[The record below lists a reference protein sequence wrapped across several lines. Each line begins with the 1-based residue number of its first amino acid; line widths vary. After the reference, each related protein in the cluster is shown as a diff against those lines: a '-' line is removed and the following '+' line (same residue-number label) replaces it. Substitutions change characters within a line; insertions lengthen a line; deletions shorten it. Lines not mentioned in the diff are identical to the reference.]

1 MYNYSLQ
8 SFQWFS
14 LACRCGKACSL
25 RPGKKGFLTTAKWDP
40 ERFQSAA
47 SMSVLVILSYPWQ
60 ETISFLNIN
69 QKWSQATDFTS
80 RSKFGAVQIW
90 PDVLGLGPGL
100 TLPTK
105 QFDIS
110 SSGKLSSPVQSHPQ
124 GPAPCCPKLPSW
136 SGFSKSTRLVCRY
149 CSCGDG
155 HAPSIMRL
163 WHFCSYH
170 CQNVAELCSL
180 QLGVP
185 HVERISK
192 VGKPAWS
199 AACWSPLQDNVSP
212 SINTMQGW
220 SSQLQRALKVS
231 AINLG

>member
-14 LACRCGKACSL
+14 LACRCGKTCSL

-90 PDVLGLGPGL
+90 PDILGLGPGL

-110 SSGKLSSPVQSHPQ
+110 SYGKLSSPVQSHPQ

-136 SGFSKSTRLVCRY
+136 SGFSKSTRLLCQLRGRTCSFRDAALAFFFLPLPKRSRVVLSAVRCSPRGKDLQGGKTHTVC
-149 CSCGDG
+149 CML
-155 HAPSIMRL
+155 AT
-163 WHFCSYH
+163 
-170 CQNVAELCSL
+170 
-180 QLGVP
+180 
-185 HVERISK
+185 
-192 VGKPAWS
+192 
-199 AACWSPLQDNVSP
+199 SPGQCLPQC
-212 SINTMQGW
+212 
-220 SSQLQRALKVS
+220 
-231 AINLG
+231 